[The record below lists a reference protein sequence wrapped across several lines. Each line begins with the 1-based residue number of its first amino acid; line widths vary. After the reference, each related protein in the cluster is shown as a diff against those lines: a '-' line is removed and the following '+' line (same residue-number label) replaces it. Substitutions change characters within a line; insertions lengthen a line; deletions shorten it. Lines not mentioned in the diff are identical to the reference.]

1 MGPSVYLGDQVDNSN
16 RTHNTYTNL
25 DDCITASLY
34 SIRSTLAGQKRDI
47 NGSNKERPQNDLVP
61 ILFA

>member
-1 MGPSVYLGDQVDNSN
+1 MGPSVYLGEQVDNSN

-25 DDCITASLY
+25 DDCITDSLY
-34 SIRSTLAGQKRDI
+34 SIRSTLAGQKREI